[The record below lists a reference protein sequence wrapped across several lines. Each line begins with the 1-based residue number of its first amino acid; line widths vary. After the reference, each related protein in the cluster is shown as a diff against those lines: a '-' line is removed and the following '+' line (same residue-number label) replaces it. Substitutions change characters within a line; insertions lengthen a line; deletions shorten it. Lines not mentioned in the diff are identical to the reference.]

1 MQVSLTRGDRNRSFP
16 AELFSHRP
24 KPARSWIF
32 GPSLLAFLQ
41 RMCIVPA
48 PPAQAP
54 QTSSLML
61 LQARKTS
68 AYHAPTYRTS
78 VLPRGR
84 GSSQSGLLESP
95 GPAGRPRYG
104 PNVRGAM
111 LHFPNSNSCIH
122 AHVWRVCRFFGV
134 HCRKQLQ
141 RGALL
146 KAAFCLS
153 PKKTTTEKNITQT
166 SQPPPPTDV
175 FPVYARACLF
185 MEEATSVAVLHVE
198 HQRAAAPAGDPQRP
212 PVPLGGRCRILPAL
226 PVFAARAGIPIRC
239 AELAGFL
246 VPLLLALIFPIA
258 SKIAAEAHKENMCN
272 PAWIDVASG
281 PKHWLPAFL
290 AASRRTSFSPCVQ

>member
-41 RMCIVPA
+41 RVCIAPA

-78 VLPRGR
+78 VLPGGR

-95 GPAGRPRYG
+95 GPAGRPRYR

-153 PKKTTTEKNITQT
+153 PKKYNTNVT
-166 SQPPPPTDV
+166 
-175 FPVYARACLF
+175 A
-185 MEEATSVAVLHVE
+185 
-198 HQRAAAPAGDPQRP
+198 
-212 PVPLGGRCRILPAL
+212 
-226 PVFAARAGIPIRC
+226 
-239 AELAGFL
+239 
-246 VPLLLALIFPIA
+246 
-258 SKIAAEAHKENMCN
+258 
-272 PAWIDVASG
+272 ASG
-281 PKHWLPAFL
+281 TCCNSLSNFQGMKGRLSLFDPKW
-290 AASRRTSFSPCVQ
+290 S